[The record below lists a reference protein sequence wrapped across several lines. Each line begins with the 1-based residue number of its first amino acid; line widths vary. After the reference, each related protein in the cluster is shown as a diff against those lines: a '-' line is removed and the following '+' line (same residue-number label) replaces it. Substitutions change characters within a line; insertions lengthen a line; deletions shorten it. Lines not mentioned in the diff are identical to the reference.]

1 MTTGSANNI
10 ICTPLHARQNTF
22 NFIERQNNG
31 PSPNAI
37 PMGRLPRSRKP
48 EPEVVALRYR
58 NESYPGSIGLLT
70 DVISPCDPW
79 RASLVG
85 PSRPPTFHRPRNFHH
100 PVTLA
105 KNVVSTHVLG
115 RVTGV
120 LLLKCVHLVTSE
132 QIGFSVSFSAGSVP
146 LVIFQISKGSA
157 YDLDTC
163 RHPVIKC
170 QRLVARSRTSS
181 AIVATPKL

>member
-1 MTTGSANNI
+1 MTTVSANNI

-22 NFIERQNNG
+22 NFIERQNNRG
-31 PSPNAI
+31 LPIPAWPSPNAI

-58 NESYPGSIGLLT
+58 NESYPGSIGLLLT

-120 LLLKCVHLVTSE
+120 VLLKCVHLVTSE

-146 LVIFQISKGSA
+146 LVIFQMSTGTYIL
-157 YDLDTC
+157 LDPPMIWT
-163 RHPVIKC
+163 HADTQLSNVN
-170 QRLVARSRTSS
+170 V
-181 AIVATPKL
+181 